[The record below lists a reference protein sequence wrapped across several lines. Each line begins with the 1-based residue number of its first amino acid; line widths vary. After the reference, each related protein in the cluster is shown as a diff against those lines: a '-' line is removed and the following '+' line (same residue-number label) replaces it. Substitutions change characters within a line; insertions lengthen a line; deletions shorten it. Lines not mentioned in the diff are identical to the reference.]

1 MEWLGSW
8 LKSIVLVILLA
19 TFVDILL
26 PSQTMQRYVKTVLSL
41 FILLTLLS
49 PLLSIFQKQ
58 TSLEQLLSDAM
69 FAKSGALFAS
79 SQAQGDAERMQS
91 IGSIQQQADQL
102 KTAQEQQS
110 QRLMQQQIEGLM
122 KKGIEQAGS
131 GSVKV
136 QSVKV
141 ETGKDSK
148 GQVQIVQVHVQVAPG
163 ATESKGENDSGREPM
178 KPVNIEPVTI
188 GIGQQSKPAAKE
200 APDSDGQPGGYEQ
213 ERTQI
218 RMSLSKEWQIPMD
231 RIVVDVAGDKTK
243 S

>member
-1 MEWLGSW
+1 MEWLGNW

-58 TSLEQLLSDAM
+58 ISLEQLLSNAM
-69 FAKSGALFAS
+69 FTKSGALFAS
-79 SQAQGDAERMQS
+79 SSKQGEAEQMQS
-91 IGSIQQQADQL
+91 LGSIQQQAEQL

-110 QRLMQQQIEGLM
+110 QRMMQQQIEGLM
-122 KKGIEQAGS
+122 KKGIEQAGP

-163 ATESKGENDSGREPM
+163 STESKGESNSGREPM
-178 KPVNIEPVTI
+178 KPVYIEPVTI
-188 GIGQQSKPAAKE
+188 GIGQQSKPAAQE
-200 APDSDGQPGGYEQ
+200 TPDNGGQAGGYEQ

-231 RIVVDVAGDKTK
+231 RIAVDVAGDKTK